1 MTSSIASISL
11 PARLDLITRLVS
23 RDEVPLHL
31 LEKLLDSVQ
40 HHFFYTVAAET
51 RLGIPRDHSGNP
63 GQDMRE
69 ELEKQRTI
77 TLETLT
83 SDLRIFN
90 DYLRRHF
97 AAAPSGGLFD
107 GPEEA
112 IKDPEAVADW
122 AGAMLMA
129 IYRDRKR

>member
-11 PARLDLITRLVS
+11 PARLDLITSLVS
-23 RDEVPLHL
+23 RDEVALNL
-31 LEKLLDSVQ
+31 LEKLLGSVQ
-40 HHFFYTVAAET
+40 HHFSCTVTAET
-51 RLGIPRDHSGNP
+51 RLGIPQAHRGNP

-77 TLETLT
+77 TLETLM

-90 DYLRRHF
+90 DYLRKHF
-97 AAAPSGGLFD
+97 ATAPSSGLFD